1 MYSSTLRNLATRSF
15 RHSSSA
21 NERLDVN
28 AANVIKQTDR
38 LNRGVNFDM
47 ATFKIDDTE
56 YDTDKLDTTQKRVVG
71 LYQKSLQEEGE
82 ALNNLEIARAAR
94 IELGRKLKEL
104 VIEKGKK

>member
-1 MYSSTLRNLATRSF
+1 MLRNLATRSF
-15 RHSSSA
+15 WHASSA
-21 NERLDVN
+21 NERLDASVD
-28 AANVIKQTDR
+28 NVITQIDT
-38 LNRGVNFDM
+38 LNRGVNFNM

-104 VIEKGKK
+104 VIENGKK